1 MRALV
6 VLLAL
11 ASGVG
16 VPSDVAAQPKKA
28 PPDRFAKAAG
38 DAFKLALAADEQNDL
53 PTALGLYK
61 KAFAIS
67 PHPST
72 AYNIADVF
80 RRQGKLTDAIHFF
93 EIFLA
98 LNANARDAKEVES
111 IIAKLWATPAVLELE
126 STPPSD
132 PNSVDLESAY
142 VLVNGEIV
150 KKAGEPAAFDP
161 RTNAPRI
168 ELAVPAGPNQTVDV
182 ITPLSFGSV
191 RCRLPP
197 GEKQRCTIRMDPR
210 IDGSLVVSSTDDR
223 RDLQLQIEW
232 KKRVMRERV
241 KVPAGKHVFEVRDHS
256 LECPSSATV
265 DVPKGTD
272 VAYVFI
278 DGQPTWFYQKCRAFK
293 IKQHRLKFAN

>member
-1 MRALV
+1 M
-6 VLLAL
+6 
-11 ASGVG
+11 VG
-16 VPSDVAAQPKKA
+16 AAQAQPKKP

-38 DAFKLALAADEQNDL
+38 DAFKAALAADEANDL

-72 AYNIADVF
+72 VYNIADVL
-80 RRQGKLTDAIHFF
+80 RRQGKLSDAIHHF

-98 LNANARDAKEVES
+98 LNTNAKDAKEVEAV
-111 IIAKLWATPAVLELE
+111 IAKLWATPAVLELR

-161 RTNAPRI
+161 RTSAPRI
-168 ELAVPAGPNQTVDV
+168 ELQVPAGVEQTIDV

-197 GEKQRCTIRMDPR
+197 GEKRDCDIRMEPR
-210 IDGSLVVSSTDDR
+210 IDGSLVVSSNDER
-223 RDLQLQIEW
+223 RDLQVQIAVQ
-232 KKRVMRERV
+232 KRVGRERV
-241 KVPAGKHVFEVRDHS
+241 KVAPGKQTFELRDHN
-256 LECPSSATV
+256 LECAARVTV

-272 VAYVFI
+272 VAYVFL
-278 DGQPTWFYQKCRAFK
+278 DGHPTWFYQRCRPIK
-293 IKQHRLKFAN
+293 VKQHRLTFAN

>member
-1 MRALV
+1 MKAS
-6 VLLAL
+6 VLAIVSLLCLAGV
-11 ASGVG
+11 AS
-16 VPSDVAAQPKKA
+16 AQPKTA

-38 DAFKLALAADEQNDL
+38 DSFKAALAADEANDL

-72 AYNIADVF
+72 AYNIADVL
-80 RRQGKLTDAIHFF
+80 RRQGHLMEAIQFF

-98 LNANARDAKEVES
+98 LNTNAKDAKEVEGV
-111 IIAKLWATPAVLELE
+111 IAKLWATPAVLELE
-126 STPPSD
+126 SSAPSD
-132 PNSVDLESAY
+132 PNSVDLASAY
-142 VLVNGEIV
+142 VLVNGEVV

-168 ELAVPAGPNQTVDV
+168 ELAVRAGSDQTIDV
-182 ITPLSFGSV
+182 VTPLSFNSV

-197 GEKQRCTIRMDPR
+197 GEKRSCKITMDPR
-210 IDGSLVVSSTDDR
+210 IDGSLVVSSNDDR
-223 RDLQLQIEW
+223 RDLQLQIAW
-232 KKRVMRERV
+232 QKRVGRERV
-241 KVPAGKHVFEVRDHS
+241 KVPAGKHVFEVRDHN
-256 LECPSSATV
+256 LECPGSVTV

-278 DGQPTWFYQKCRAFK
+278 EGQPSSFYQRCRTFK
-293 IKQHRLKFAN
+293 VKQHKLAFAN

>member
-1 MRALV
+1 VKALLV
-6 VLLAL
+6 VLAL
-11 ASGVG
+11 CS
-16 VPSDVAAQPKKA
+16 VANAQPKKQA
-28 PPDRFAKAAG
+28 PDRFAKAAG

-53 PTALGLYK
+53 PTALGLYQ

-72 AYNIADVF
+72 AYNIGDVL
-80 RRQGKLTDAIHFF
+80 RRQGKLAEAIRYF

-98 LNANARDAKEVES
+98 LNSNAKDAKEVDA

-142 VLVNGEIV
+142 VLVNGQIV

-161 RTNAPRI
+161 RDNSPRI
-168 ELAVPAGPNQTVDV
+168 ELSVAAGPDQVVDV
-182 ITPLSFGSV
+182 VTPLSYGSV

-197 GEKQRCTIRMDPR
+197 GEKHDCRITMKPR
-210 IDGSLVVSSTDDR
+210 IDGSLVVSSSDRR
-223 RDLQLQIEW
+223 RDLQLQVAW
-232 KKRVMRERV
+232 QKRVTLERV

-256 LECPSSATV
+256 LECPTSATV

-278 DGQPTWFYQKCRAFK
+278 DGEASTWFYQKCRAYK

>member
-1 MRALV
+1 MKALV
-6 VLLAL
+6 LVTVLC
-11 ASGVG
+11 GV
-16 VPSDVAAQPKKA
+16 AIAQPKKP

-38 DAFKLALAADEQNDL
+38 DAFKAALTADEANDL
-53 PTALGLYK
+53 PTALGLYQ

-80 RRQGKLTDAIHFF
+80 RRQGKLSDAIHYF

-98 LNANARDAKEVES
+98 LNPPAKEAKEVEG

-126 STPPSD
+126 SSAPSD
-132 PNSVDLESAY
+132 PNSVDLASAY

-150 KKAGEPAAFDP
+150 KRAGEPAGFDP
-161 RTNAPRI
+161 RTNAPRV
-168 ELAVPAGPNQTVDV
+168 ELSVPAGIEQTVDV
-182 ITPLSFGSV
+182 ITPLSFASV

-197 GEKQRCTIRMDPR
+197 GEKRDCDIRMEPR
-210 IDGSLVVSSTDDR
+210 IDGSLVVSTNDER
-223 RDLQLQIEW
+223 RDLELQIEP
-232 KKRVMRERV
+232 KKEVSKGRV
-241 KVPAGKHVFEVRDHS
+241 KVPAGKQRFEVRDHN
-256 LECPSSATV
+256 LECANGVTV

-278 DGQPTWFYQKCRAFK
+278 EGQATWFYQRCRTYK
-293 IKQHRLKFAN
+293 VKQHKLTFTP